1 MCQESARNI
10 LEGRWPALLPLGDR
24 KNVDEIYWLDQL
36 WNDSWRTSDPD
47 KALVYVL
54 PIYPVL
60 LLHNSCNDR
69 NRTKAHDLAATA
81 VKEVRKYKWK
91 YGHQSDVQ
99 VMETPQWKRNGGLD
113 HILVASDWRFNY
125 PFDMTRVLGES
136 FATFAKNIT
145 QGRHLVDNH
154 RGLFGCAV
162 TIPHTSSLTPLH
174 QAYQPFE
181 KESLLR
187 RGLIKPTD
195 VFEDDRLAMAFN
207 PPSRH
212 DWFERDYTMFFQ
224 GKVYHDRPYRKLAF
238 ESLAGWHY
246 KLKSCP
252 DCAPGTNV
260 FVATGDVSQTKFPF
274 CPRRAKYVG
283 MRIGKFERCE
293 AVTKGRQERL
303 SETSVFIH
311 RLASSKLNLCF
322 RGRDVTSSRVV
333 DGFATRTIDV
343 LISDLND
350 MYKYAIPLQCE
361 IPWKNLTYSIEG
373 SVFEQNPRAALKP
386 ILDELYKDHRAVTE
400 KLRMMDYYSKKLLWD
415 APNSETARS
424 VLRAMTRQCL
434 TDKTKLDYI
443 KRTSKDGTAA
453 NVRDHALFSE
463 CAFVDTSAK
472 LEEQRKPCM
481 TVHWMHGIIPE

>member
-1 MCQESARNI
+1 MDDFPLYLCVNSHHPTKSRSISSFARHFAFNNQRINVIQDASNDFADLKALERDIEVPFYIYHTPAMRKLYGMCQESARNI

-81 VKEVRKYKWK
+81 VKE
-91 YGHQSDVQ
+91 

-212 DWFERDYTMFFQ
+212 DWFKRDYTMFFQ
-224 GKVYHDRPYRKLAF
+224 GKLYHDRP
-238 ESLAGWHY
+238 
-246 KLKSCP
+246 
-252 DCAPGTNV
+252 
-260 FVATGDVSQTKFPF
+260 
-274 CPRRAKYVG
+274 
-283 MRIGKFERCE
+283 
-293 AVTKGRQERL
+293 
-303 SETSVFIH
+303 
-311 RLASSKLNLCF
+311 
-322 RGRDVTSSRVV
+322 
-333 DGFATRTIDV
+333 
-343 LISDLND
+343 DLDD

-434 TDKTKLDYI
+434 TDKTKLNYI

-453 NVRDHALFSE
+453 NVRDHPLFSE
-463 CAFVDTSAK
+463 CAFVDTSASR
-472 LEEQRKPCM
+472 EEQRKPCR
-481 TVHWMHGIIPE
+481 TCFWGIK